1 MKNRLFTAL
10 SLSLLLSVPALAQS
24 GMDHPMPTVQVVGSD
39 YAYAGPASLSTG
51 WTTFEFT
58 NSGKEPHHL
67 QLVRLPAGM
76 TQESFLAGLKENEGA
91 TLAKVDMVG
100 GVGMLLPGQKA
111 QATVNLDQPGTYL
124 ELCFISDDNGVP
136 HLALGMVRAFQV
148 KAGTM
153 SAKAPKADLAVK
165 LMDFGIELPEGV
177 TVKAGP
183 QVWQVDNA
191 GPEVHELTIMRL
203 APGKTMADV
212 AAFMDKP
219 EGPMPIIPVGGA
231 QAVSKGRSSFVSLN
245 LEAGDYVL
253 LCAVPSP
260 AHEGAPHFALGMLR
274 PLTVVAR

>member
-1 MKNRLFTAL
+1 MKNRLLAAL
-10 SLSLLLSVPALAQS
+10 SFSLLLSVPALAQG
-24 GMDHPMPTVQVVGSD
+24 GMDHPMPAVQVSGSD
-39 YAYAGPASLSTG
+39 YAFAGPASLSTG
-51 WTTFEFT
+51 WTTFEFS
-58 NSGKEPHHL
+58 NSGQEAHHL

-76 TQESFLAGLKENEGA
+76 TQESFLAGLQENEGA

-124 ELCFISDDNGVP
+124 ELCFVPDEKGVP

-148 KAGTM
+148 KAGTT
-153 SAKAPKADLAVK
+153 SAKPPKADLTVK

-177 TVKAGP
+177 TIKAGP

-191 GPEVHELTIMRL
+191 GPEEHELTIMRL

-212 AAFMDKP
+212 AAYLQKP
-219 EGPMPIIPVGGA
+219 EGPMPVLPAGGA
-231 QAVSKGRSSFVSLN
+231 QGVGKGRSSFISLN

-253 LCAVPSP
+253 LCAIPSP
-260 AHEGAPHFALGMLR
+260 ANHGAPHAALGMIR